1 MRKSRTVSQGTSLNF
16 WMTFLLVPERSKLH
30 CKEYLETSW
39 SIYKVASNII
49 GQLNPRCVN
58 NKDHL
63 FVYTILLSAY
73 KVSVACTVFHASD
86 ERSSLVSIPHKA
98 PCGEESGSHNCS
110 AIS

>member
-1 MRKSRTVSQGTSLNF
+1 M
-16 WMTFLLVPERSKLH
+16 
-30 CKEYLETSW
+30 
-39 SIYKVASNII
+39 I
-49 GQLNPRCVN
+49 GPLSPRWVN
-58 NKDHL
+58 NNDHI

-98 PCGEESGSHNCS
+98 PCGKASGSHNCS